1 MEKDDFEYHSPVMLE
16 ECMDGLAIKPDGTYL
31 DCTLGGGGHFRS
43 VASRLNSAGT
53 AVALDR
59 DTESVL
65 WVKNHPPQT
74 EAKTVIALERFS
86 NFDSV
91 LRNNNITKVDGILM
105 DLGISSHQIDD
116 KERGFA
122 YMGTSPLDMRMDR
135 RLPVSASEI
144 LSSEDETELTRILG
158 EYGEVGNPGRM
169 AAAIVRYRR
178 TSALGNSDDLRAC
191 LESEYG
197 VNMKIKVLAKVFQAL
212 RIAVNEELRELTSA
226 LEKSVDA
233 LSRGGRLVVLSYHSL
248 EDRIVKTFIRRE
260 ENPCTCPTDTPRC
273 ICGKVVKFKRVNR
286 KPITASSAEISSN
299 PRARSA
305 RLRVAEKIC

>member
-1 MEKDDFEYHSPVMLE
+1 MEKNDHVYHVPVMPS
-16 ECMDGLAIKPDGTYL
+16 ECIEGLAIKPDGTYL
-31 DCTLGGGGHFRS
+31 DCTLGGGGHFREI
-43 VASRLNSAGT
+43 ATRLNSSGT
-53 AVALDR
+53 AVAVDR
-59 DTESVL
+59 DTDAVQ
-65 WVKNHPPQT
+65 WVKAHPPRT
-74 EAKTVIALERFS
+74 EARTIIALDRFS

-91 LRNNNITKVDGILM
+91 LRKNNVTEVDGILM
-105 DLGISSHQIDD
+105 DLGISSRQIDD

-135 RLPVSASEI
+135 RMPVSASEL
-144 LSSEDETELTRILG
+144 LSSEGESELTRILG

-178 TSALGNSDDLRAC
+178 SSPLKSSDDLRTC

-197 VNMKIKVLAKVFQAL
+197 ANVKIKVLAKVFQAL

-226 LEKSVDA
+226 LEKSVDV
-233 LSRGGRLVVLSYHSL
+233 LSKGGRLVVLSYHSL

-260 ENPCTCPTDTPRC
+260 ENPCICPAGAPRC
-273 ICGKVVKFKRVNR
+273 VCDKVVKFKRVNR
-286 KPITASSAEISSN
+286 KPITATPAEITAN

-305 RLRVAEKIC
+305 RLRIAVKV

>member
-59 DTESVL
+59 DTDAVL